1 MELRRSNA
9 ASAVPNKKKYD
20 RKKCQSLML
29 RLKKESEQP
38 TMTKLLR
45 SKDRK
50 VANLVTPNGKQASI
64 ANTFGLPAGK
74 AYSCPGAT
82 SVCETVCYAGK
93 LEKVFPTVK
102 KNLLHNWELLKDADG
117 ETMVRLLNEI
127 ISDFNDECEKRNAPK
142 QFRIHWD
149 GDFFNDTYTYAWKMI
164 IDKYPDIQFWVYT
177 RVKSA
182 AIILNHVP
190 NLSLYYSTDSENKA
204 IGITLKNDHG
214 VSLAYLAKN
223 FQIGQADMKELTG
236 KVGAKCPENKKAI
249 PLISQK
255 GSACAT
261 CKLCIYEKSDIVFSA
276 TKK

>member
-1 MELRRSNA
+1 
-9 ASAVPNKKKYD
+9 
-20 RKKCQSLML
+20 
-29 RLKKESEQP
+29 
-38 TMTKLLR
+38 MTKLLR

-50 VANLVTPNGKQASI
+50 VANLVTPNGKQASM

-117 ETMVRLLNEI
+117 ETMVRLLNEM
-127 ISDFNDECEKRNAPK
+127 ISEFNAECEKRNAPK

-177 RVKSA
+177 RVRKD
-182 AIILNHVP
+182 IILNHVP